1 MLSID
6 DSMLRVPDSEAM
18 ACMEMGEEEIELM
31 QVIPVSCVR
40 CIKHFE
46 IQNDIADSVNGSD
59 AMKDFRKRVS
69 LMVVRMEMA
78 DNSDMLDFM

>member
-1 MLSID
+1 MLS
-6 DSMLRVPDSEAM
+6 VPDSEAM
-18 ACMEMGEEEIELM
+18 VCMEMGEEEIELM

-46 IQNDIADSVNGSD
+46 IQDNIADSVNESD
-59 AMKDFRKRVS
+59 SMKDFRKRLS
-69 LMVVRMEMA
+69 LMVDRMEMA